1 MGKGKCIV
9 KKSQNDFYDFLNE
22 YLENNG
28 QIDPVADLAN
38 DARRDN
44 IFPRG
49 IERTLDDFR
58 THLTTNYKPI
68 PNALVAL
75 DKAYE
80 MYLNSMS

>member
-1 MGKGKCIV
+1 MAKV
-9 KKSQNDFYDFLNE
+9 KRIAKKRQNDFYDFLSK
-22 YLENNG
+22 YLEIKG
-28 QIDPVADLAN
+28 QTDPVADLAN

-49 IERTLDDFR
+49 NEKTLDDFKN
-58 THLTTNYKPI
+58 HLTINYKPI

-80 MYLNSMS
+80 MYLNSM

>member
-1 MGKGKCIV
+1 MAKV
-9 KKSQNDFYDFLNE
+9 KRIAKKRQNDFYDFLSK
-22 YLENNG
+22 YLEIKG
-28 QIDPVADLAN
+28 QTDPVADLAN

-49 IERTLDDFR
+49 IEKTLDDFKN
-58 THLTTNYKPI
+58 HLTINYKPI

-80 MYLNSMS
+80 MYLNSM